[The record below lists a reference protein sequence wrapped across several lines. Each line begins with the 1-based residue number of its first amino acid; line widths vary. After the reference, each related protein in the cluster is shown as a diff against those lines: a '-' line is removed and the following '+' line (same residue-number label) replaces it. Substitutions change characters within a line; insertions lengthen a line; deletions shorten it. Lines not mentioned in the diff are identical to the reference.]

1 MAERQ
6 PGIVPETSS
15 QPSVIPEQQLFLFRE
30 ILELLEKKKIPFAVA
45 GAFALRQHTGIS
57 RDTKDL
63 DIFCKA
69 TQTDIRSQAAVLRLL
84 KLVLASAGHPVQE
97 VQVSGPGVNL
107 SSIGPD
113 GASFSVI
120 RS

>member
-6 PGIVPETSS
+6 PAIVPETSS

-30 ILELLEKKKIPFAVA
+30 ILELLEKKNVPFAVA

-63 DIFCKA
+63 DLFLTSKNATKA
-69 TQTDIRSQAAVLRLL
+69 LKVLQEAGFECEVCDPAWLLRLTATISL
-84 KLVLASAGHPVQE
+84 L
-97 VQVSGPGVNL
+97 
-107 SSIGPD
+107 I
-113 GASFSVI
+113 
-120 RS
+120 

>member
-6 PGIVPETSS
+6 AGIVPETSS

-30 ILELLEKKKIPFAVA
+30 ILELLEQKKMPYAVA

-63 DIFCKA
+63 DLFLTSKNAIKA
-69 TQTDIRSQAAVLRLL
+69 L
-84 KLVLASAGHPVQE
+84 KLLEQE
-97 VQVSGPGVNL
+97 G
-107 SSIGPD
+107 
-113 GASFSVI
+113 F
-120 RS
+120 

>member
-15 QPSVIPEQQLFLFRE
+15 QPSVIPEEQLFLFRE
-30 ILELLEKKKIPFAVA
+30 ILELLEKKKMPFAVA

-63 DIFCKA
+63 DLFLTSKNAIKA
-69 TQTDIRSQAAVLRLL
+69 LKILQAGRLR
-84 KLVLASAGHPVQE
+84 V
-97 VQVSGPGVNL
+97 
-107 SSIGPD
+107 
-113 GASFSVI
+113 
-120 RS
+120 